1 MSRTSAASWFLRLGL
16 AFVFAYAAIEVYLNP
31 DAFLKYVPDFV
42 QNILPANFFLP
53 IFGGFEVFLV
63 LWLLSPWLV
72 RYAALVAFAMMIG
85 IVFSNFEYF
94 SVLFRNVAIG
104 FAALALAVLE
114 WKDY

>member
-1 MSRTSAASWFLRLGL
+1 MNKISAARWFLRLGL
-16 AFVFAYAAIEVYLNP
+16 AFVFTYAAIEVYLNP

-42 QNILPANFFLP
+42 QSILPVNSFLP
-53 IFGGFEVFLV
+53 IFGAFEVFLV

>member
-1 MSRTSAASWFLRLGL
+1 MNRISAARWFLRVGL
-16 AFVFAYAAIEVYLNP
+16 PLVVCSGPGEGFFEPGGV
-31 DAFLKYVPDFV
+31 LKYVPDFV

>member
-1 MSRTSAASWFLRLGL
+1 MNRISAARWFLRLGL
-16 AFVFAYAAIEVYLNP
+16 PLGFGYSAVGGYLNP

-42 QNILPANFFLP
+42 QNILPAIFFLP